1 MDLTQLE
8 SAGRIYIH
16 FLLVGEDQVI
26 ETVLT
31 VLVSCK
37 KPQPLQRRGKCV
49 AISGII
55 AILSH
60 NSD

>member
-8 SAGRIYIH
+8 STGRIYIH

-31 VLVSCK
+31 VMVSCI
-37 KPQPLQRRGKCV
+37 KPQPL
-49 AISGII
+49 
-55 AILSH
+55 
-60 NSD
+60 